1 MLNKAFLYVVFFL
14 SNVGTSFIL
23 RVRQPDGMLL
33 RVEVSHNS
41 TMSTLY
47 NEIRRAQQSI
57 TQTHINGISA
67 FNLSISG
74 AILSFDQLE
83 KSNSTVEFYN
93 LKSGD
98 IVQIIRTET
107 ESKTTGIKRGRSTS
121 SIHIQTHSKSSKRSL
136 SIADLDKRKK
146 SLFQFKIAKADRS
159 KQIRVSKNI
168 QRILSRI
175 STQGGVALLLGD
187 QLDKE
192 IEDTKKKS
200 RATLQC
206 YDIVAAT
213 ELHYGAIPN
222 DLLSTS
228 DYKDHIT
235 RVESIASRLGLKVV
249 GCSICSDKGRYW
261 GPEHVFAGLQVM
273 SQVKQQVTSFVILRY
288 YSNSNGLWLTLF

>member
-14 SNVGTSFIL
+14 SNVGTSLIL
-23 RVRQPDGMLL
+23 RVRQPDGVLL

-83 KSNSTVEFYN
+83 KSNSTVKFYN

-98 IVQIIRTET
+98 IIQIIT
-107 ESKTTGIKRGRSTS
+107 ESKTTGIKRGRPTS

-168 QRILSRI
+168 QRILNRI

-200 RATLQC
+200 HTTLQC

-213 ELHYGAIPN
+213 ELHCGAIPN

-273 SQVKQQVTSFVILRY
+273 SHVKQQVTSFVILRY
-288 YSNSNGLWLTLF
+288 YSNSNSLWLTLF